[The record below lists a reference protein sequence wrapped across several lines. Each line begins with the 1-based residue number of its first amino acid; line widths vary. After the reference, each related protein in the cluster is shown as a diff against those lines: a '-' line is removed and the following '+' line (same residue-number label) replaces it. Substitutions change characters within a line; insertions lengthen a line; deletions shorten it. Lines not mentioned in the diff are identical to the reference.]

1 MQHLGL
7 ARLSHSGRYAL
18 SSCVAAAMLAGCGG
32 SQPPI
37 GVLGAAPQTSA
48 VARHADRGK
57 SWMLPEAKSK
67 DLLYVSTSD
76 SVYVFSYPKG
86 TLVGTLTGF
95 DYPRGLCSDRLGN
108 VWVANASTES
118 GEGYLVEYA
127 HGGMT
132 PIATLSDTGESPV
145 ACSIDPS
152 TGNLAAANCPDRDC
166 ASTVAIYARAQGTPT
181 QIPTGPVWG
190 PFEITY
196 DNSGNIFV
204 AAEIDF
210 FDHKIGWL
218 PNGQSQFQI
227 FTMEPKTLSSGNV
240 AWDGTYVAVL
250 KKRDRI
256 HRYTIVSGH
265 GQAAGPAVLLDGC
278 CGYSPMLIKGSTFI
292 SAYGNNVSFWHYPQG
307 GASFKS
313 ISVPE
318 APYGVAVSVASSR

>member
-1 MQHLGL
+1 MRICCTSRHLI
-7 ARLSHSGRYAL
+7 RSYVFQLSKRYASRDAYRFL
-18 SSCVAAAMLAGCGG
+18 
-32 SQPPI
+32 
-37 GVLGAAPQTSA
+37 TT
-48 VARHADRGK
+48 RG
-57 SWMLPEAKSK
+57 
-67 DLLYVSTSD
+67 
-76 SVYVFSYPKG
+76 
-86 TLVGTLTGF
+86 
-95 DYPRGLCSDRLGN
+95 GLCSDRLGN

-181 QIPTGPVWG
+181 QIPTGPSMG
-190 PFEITY
+190 DPFEYYTY

-210 FDHKIGWL
+210 FDHKIRAEL

-240 AWDGTYVAVL
+240 KPGMAPLRCQFPQKTARRSYPSLYDSRAVTGRSWGDQL
-250 KKRDRI
+250 SSTRRL
-256 HRYTIVSGH
+256 G
-265 GQAAGPAVLLDGC
+265 
-278 CGYSPMLIKGSTFI
+278 CGYFTYANQKPRRSYIGRTVTMSRFGITRKVALHSSP
-292 SAYGNNVSFWHYPQG
+292 
-307 GASFKS
+307 
-313 ISVPE
+313 ISVPGG